1 MKVVILCGGKG
12 TRMGPYAR
20 YLPKPLH
27 KIGDKPILWH
37 IMKYY
42 SVFGFK
48 DFILCL
54 GHQGQKIRQYFQA
67 GHRRWK
73 IKFVE
78 TGQETSKAER
88 IKRIQSSITDENFFV
103 AYGDDLSNVNLHK
116 LLTYHFQHK
125 RIVTLTAV
133 NPYSQFGILK
143 LNKQGVITNFK
154 EKPRLGHW
162 INGGFFVFNQKIF
175 HCLRPNQELEK
186 DVFRALARKEEII
199 AYRHQGFWECMNTY
213 KDRLQLNELWEKKQ
227 APWAI
232 WRK

>member
-20 YLPKPLH
+20 YLPKPLL

-42 SVFGFK
+42 SVFGYK

-54 GHQGQKIRQYFQA
+54 GHQGQKIRQYFSA
-67 GHRRWK
+67 HHKGWE
-73 IKFVE
+73 IKFVD
-78 TGQETSKAER
+78 TGREASKAAR
-88 IKRIQSSITDENFFV
+88 IKRIQPYITEENFFV
-103 AYGDDLSNVNLHK
+103 AYGDDLSNVDLNK
-116 LLTYHFQHK
+116 LLNCHLQHK

-133 NPYSQFGILK
+133 NPHSQFGILE
-143 LNKQGVITNFK
+143 LNRQGVIANFK

-162 INGGFFVFNQKIF
+162 INGGFFVFKRKIF
-175 HCLRPNQELEK
+175 DYLRPNQELEK
-186 DVFRALARKEEII
+186 DVFRSLAQKGEVI
-199 AYRHQGFWECMNTY
+199 AYRHRGFWECMNTY
-213 KDRLQLNELWEKKQ
+213 KDSLQLNELWKKGQ
-227 APWAI
+227 ASWAI